1 MGFPTPTRRSISIH
15 APREGG
21 DPQKRKV
28 ELRRIISI
36 HAPREGGDYHG
47 AVYTKD
53 LFSISIHA
61 PREGGDCM
69 SKAVIIKLNISIHA
83 PREGGD
89 FHILPR
95 AGAKSLG
102 DFNPRPPRGGR
113 LFPEDVEVL

>member
-1 MGFPTPTRRSISIH
+1 
-15 APREGG
+15 
-21 DPQKRKV
+21 
-28 ELRRIISI
+28 
-36 HAPREGGDYHG
+36 
-47 AVYTKD
+47 
-53 LFSISIHA
+53 
-61 PREGGDCM
+61 M

>member
-1 MGFPTPTRRSISIH
+1 
-15 APREGG
+15 
-21 DPQKRKV
+21 
-28 ELRRIISI
+28 
-36 HAPREGGDYHG
+36 
-47 AVYTKD
+47 
-53 LFSISIHA
+53 
-61 PREGGDCM
+61 M

-113 LFPEDVEVL
+113 RASPQAEDSDQSISIHAPREGGDVRVPCCVSLAPYNFNPRPPRGGRRGVMWEPTKVAQISIHAPREGGDFCWTAPT